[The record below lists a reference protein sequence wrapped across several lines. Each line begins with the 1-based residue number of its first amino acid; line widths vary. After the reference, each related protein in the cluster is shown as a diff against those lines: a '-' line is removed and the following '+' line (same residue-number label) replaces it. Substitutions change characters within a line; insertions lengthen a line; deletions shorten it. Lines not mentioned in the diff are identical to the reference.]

1 MTAPVRE
8 RSMAMAD
15 RAELLFPPDDDVAGA
30 VAAAAGLMR
39 G

>member
-1 MTAPVRE
+1 MTAPMRE

-15 RAELLFPPDDDVAGA
+15 RAELLVPPDDDVAGA
-30 VAAAAGLMR
+30 VDAAVGLMR